1 MMEGVV
7 ENGGGVVAAPASSCR
22 PKVAIIG
29 AGSVGL
35 YVGAR
40 LASAGRADVCFL
52 MRSDFAAAKEKG
64 VNVESVTAGNM
75 RIATPWCVRSAYELG
90 ACDWVVCALKSTA
103 VCEAALKDLVAP
115 CFEQGRTKIQILM
128 NGLGIEEQFA
138 EIFGAHNVRQSINAI
153 NEHSHHC
160 CAYRKLS
167 LSLSLS
173 LSLFLSPQYS
183 FDATFCLCHKCAA
196 AYGSLTVSLSL
207 YI

>member
-1 MMEGVV
+1 MMEVLSGLM
-7 ENGGGVVAAPASSCR
+7 NGGGVAAPPASSSR

-52 MRSDFAAAKEKG
+52 MRSDFAAAQEKG
-64 VNVESVTAGNM
+64 VNVESVTAGNL

-103 VCEAALKDLVAP
+103 VCEAALRELVAP
-115 CFEQGRTKIQILM
+115 CFQQGRTKIQILM

-138 EIFGAHNVRQSINAI
+138 EIFGAHNVRQLNKHSLLHRCCSHPSI
-153 NEHSHHC
+153 SLC
-160 CAYRKLS
+160 LS
-167 LSLSLS
+167 LC
-173 LSLFLSPQYS
+173 YV
-183 FDATFCLCHKCAA
+183 CAA
-196 AYGSLTVSLSL
+196 HIVLRPLPV
-207 YI
+207 